1 MQTVQNAVTQ
11 VTRLT
16 RLTGYCW
23 QMVLPILAHLKVH
36 YNVLGT
42 WVHILL
48 HLFVT
53 AKDTFTFIYVFI
65 LIQKVKGHTCLKTL
79 SSTWAFGWN
88 GCFANVVHFSTLD
101 LWPLAISRFW
111 TLELFLH
118 MIKWRKSSRVQ
129 TLFLNSWTFDL
140 FEYIIFE
147 LLNSCFI
154 ELYTFK

>member
-101 LWPLAISRFW
+101 LWPLAIFELLNSSFIWSNEGRVQEFKLYFW
-111 TLELFLH
+111 TLELL
-118 MIKWRKSSRVQ
+118 
-129 TLFLNSWTFDL
+129 TYLN
-140 FEYIIFE
+140 I
-147 LLNSCFI
+147 
-154 ELYTFK
+154 

>member
-1 MQTVQNAVTQ
+1 MQNVQNAVTQ
-11 VTRLT
+11 
-16 RLTGYCW
+16 
-23 QMVLPILAHLKVH
+23 VLPILAHLKVH

-42 WVHILL
+42 GVHILL

-53 AKDTFTFIYVFI
+53 ANDTFTFIYVFI

-79 SSTWAFGWN
+79 SSTWVFGWN
-88 GCFANVVHFSTLD
+88 GWFANVVHFSTLD

-129 TLFLNSWTFDL
+129 TIFLNSWTFDL

-147 LLNSCFI
+147 LLNSSFI
-154 ELYTFK
+154 WT

>member
-53 AKDTFTFIYVFI
+53 DKDTFTFIYVFI

-111 TLELFLH
+111 TLPSYDQMKEEF
-118 MIKWRKSSRVQ
+118 KSS
-129 TLFLNSWTFDL
+129 NS
-140 FEYIIFE
+140 IFE
-147 LLNSCFI
+147 LLNFRPI
-154 ELYTFK
+154 WIYNFWTLDFFLYLNI